1 MELQFNCQH
10 CNELIISKF
19 LKVGEIAKCKKCG
32 EKNTIPENAEGI
44 SDAEIKS
51 EHTISDAFDDGNNKQ
66 SDSKTIEV
74 STHKGNSTQFQPV
87 TIEDIKMPFGSMVQ
101 FMVKW
106 AIASIPAFII
116 LFLIGMMMMGVF
128 GVGIATLF
136 K

>member
-1 MELQFNCQH
+1 MALKFNCQH

-19 LKVGEIAKCKKCG
+19 LKVGEMAECKKCG
-32 EKNTIPENAEGI
+32 EKNTIPKSAEGI
-44 SDAEIKS
+44 SESTIKS
-51 EHTISDAFDDGNNKQ
+51 ENTISDAFDDGNNKQ

-116 LFLIGMMMMGVF
+116 LFLIGMMVMGVF